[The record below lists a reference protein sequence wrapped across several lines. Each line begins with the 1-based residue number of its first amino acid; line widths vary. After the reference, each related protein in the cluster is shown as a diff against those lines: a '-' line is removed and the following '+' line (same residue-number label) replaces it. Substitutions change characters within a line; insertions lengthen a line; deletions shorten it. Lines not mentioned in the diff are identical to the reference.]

1 MQNARMDSLK
11 AEIAATAARMVVEEG
26 LEYGPAKRRA
36 VKHMGLSA
44 RASLPDNAAV
54 EDAVREYLALF
65 CADTQ
70 PGELAALRRLAALW
84 MARLAP
90 FRPYLVGA
98 VWRGTATRLSDIHLH
113 LFCDDSKAVD
123 IALIDQHLRY
133 TANPVNSFRGEPTQV
148 LSLSVR
154 AAELGEAIGLHL
166 TLHDYD
172 DLRHAPGLD
181 AQGRSQRG
189 DLQALTHLLQLQQKD
204 PTHAPA

>member
-1 MQNARMDSLK
+1 MQNAPMDPLK

-26 LEYGPAKRRA
+26 LEFGPAKRRA
-36 VKHMGLSA
+36 TKHLGLSP
-44 RASLPDNAAV
+44 RTSLPDND
-54 EDAVREYLALF
+54 ELEEAVREYLAIF

-113 LFCDDSKAVD
+113 LFCDDPKVVD
-123 IALIDQHLRY
+123 IALIDQRMRY
-133 TANPVNSFRGEPTQV
+133 TAHSADSFRGEPTQV
-148 LSLSVR
+148 LSLSVP
-154 AAELGEAIGLHL
+154 APELGEAIGLHL
-166 TLHDYD
+166 TLHDHD

-181 AQGRSQRG
+181 AQGRRRRG
-189 DLQALTHLLQLQQKD
+189 DLQALTQLLNED

>member
-1 MQNARMDSLK
+1 MQNAPMDPLK

-26 LEYGPAKRRA
+26 LEFGPAKRRA
-36 VKHMGLSA
+36 TKHLGLSP
-44 RASLPDNAAV
+44 RTSLPDNDEL
-54 EDAVREYLALF
+54 EDAVREYLAIF

-113 LFCDDSKAVD
+113 LFCDDPKAVD
-123 IALIDQHLRY
+123 IALIDQRMRY
-133 TANPVNSFRGEPTQV
+133 TAHSADSFRGEPTQV
-148 LSLSVR
+148 LSLSVP
-154 AAELGEAIGLHL
+154 APELGETIGLHL
-166 TLHDYD
+166 TLHDHD

-181 AQGRSQRG
+181 AQGRRRRG
-189 DLQALTHLLQLQQKD
+189 DLQALTQLLNED